1 MSVEALFLDLDHT
14 LFDPEAIPRSVAESV
29 FAELREANRRM
40 RGISE
45 GALESSILELMGS
58 PITLVAQKYGWP
70 DSLRQA
76 CLEAS
81 ALVVL
86 PDVLPVYPD
95 VAAVVQLPQR
105 KILVTTGIPAVQL
118 QKVQAL
124 GLRGWIAE
132 VHIDDVMAVPR
143 RGKRAVFEA
152 ILEQERLGPEGVVV
166 VGDRLESEIAA
177 GAALNLRTVHIARRG
192 CSSGCPATHC
202 LPDLLRLGDIL

>member
-1 MSVEALFLDLDHT
+1 MGVEALLLDLDHT

-29 FAELREANRRM
+29 FAELREINGRM
-40 RGISE
+40 RGVSE
-45 GALESSILELMGS
+45 EALESSILELMGS
-58 PITLVAQKYGWP
+58 PITLVAQRYGWP
-70 DSLRQA
+70 DALRQA

-81 ALVVL
+81 SCVVL

-95 VAAVVQLPQR
+95 VVAVVRLPQR

-152 ILEQERLGPEGVVV
+152 ILEQERLAPEVVVV

-177 GAALNLRTVHIARRG
+177 GAALSLRTVHIARRG